1 MPGLTTEAL
10 NAIFTYHAPSVA
22 QTEQYLTIREE
33 AKEFAKLVLRECP
46 ESAEATL
53 AIRHIQQAVMFAN
66 AAIAIH
72 TEEK

>member
-1 MPGLTTEAL
+1 MPGLMQKDIDK
-10 NAIFTYHAPSVA
+10 IFVYHDKPA
-22 QTEQYLTIREE
+22 QVPNYVKIRDD
-33 AKEFAKLVLRECP
+33 AREFATTILELCP

-72 TEEK
+72 APEG